1 MADFENESDPEH
13 EPYAAD
19 EPESRADDP
28 LSDDTVEL
36 QPPPTTVDGPATHP
50 LEELADPQGP
60 FRRFRIQRELGR
72 GGCGVVYLAYDR
84 VVRRHV
90 ALKIPQINAALSPV
104 QRQRFLREA
113 HLGGKF
119 DHPNIVP
126 VYEAGAIAGTYYL
139 ATAYCSGPTLRAWL
153 RGRSNGIPVRLAAEI
168 VRIIAEAIQHAHG
181 QGVLHRDLKPSNILL
196 DPPADPQ
203 KLPAIF
209 QEHRFEFV
217 PKVSDFGLAC
227 LITDDNRV
235 TGQGVPLGTAS
246 YMPPE
251 NVAGP
256 PAQPSPATDV
266 YGLGALLY
274 ELLTGR
280 PPYDGPNVIET
291 LQAVKQGDLDSP
303 RTLRPEIPADLEAI
317 CLQCVN
323 ADPGR
328 RYSTAQ
334 GLADDLQ
341 RYLRGEPTLARPV
354 STIDRGVRWMRRNH
368 VAMRVFAAA
377 MITVCAI
384 CLGLYLHSKQLTRMA
399 LALRQSNSRTNAALE
414 ELHDQT
420 LKLQRQVYVQ
430 NVRLAYEARQIL
442 DVGEFDERLA
452 EARSASTDEDLRGIE
467 WYYLQRL
474 SRVEHQDLWQ
484 DDKPL
489 YYVGFSQDGR
499 YAVATGAS
507 GRVAVFDA
515 VTGAELSTLIHKEK
529 EPQEADDYQPAEVNS
544 AGFSPDGTRLA
555 TAGDDGVVRIWNW
568 RRHELLDEIEG
579 PGGKL
584 YTATYHP
591 RLPLLAVC
599 GEAYEAWI
607 IDAESELSIRSLT
620 GHTLAIES
628 LEFSA
633 DGKLLATASSDGTA
647 RVWRVEDWS
656 EVATIDPGRGRLS
669 SVSFSPDGQ
678 RLAMGEVNG
687 YVLVWNLETNRLEF
701 EGRHLDGVQWVD
713 FSADGRRLAAC
724 DRGGTLRLWEP
735 DNSERPLSEF
745 WTAHTGRGYCV
756 TFTPDQRRLVS
767 VGHDGLLRRWSTGD
781 SATRNLLDQLPGCP
795 PAWDFEY
802 LRTSD
807 TLVTAH
813 PDVLRLWNAH
823 TGHLLS
829 ELSATGTGWHALSA
843 SSDETILAAQH
854 DRGGVQCWSLPSLQP
869 TAAFTTLPAPAISL
883 IDLNSDG
890 QTLAALHKTGD
901 FELKVFHVP
910 TGRAIRLSAPI
921 CDAVA
926 WLPGTRLLLEAHDD
940 RIHAWDVDRASLVDQ
955 WSGHTSTINDLAV
968 SGSGERF
975 ASASSDLSVRIWQR
989 MSGESRVLRGH
1000 RSSVRAVAFTHDE
1013 RTIISGS
1020 SDGRMIFWNSAT
1032 GSPALTL
1039 GPYPAGIQRLALS
1052 TADEQVFVLLE
1063 NGQLLILDAP
1073 RGD

>member
-1 MADFENESDPEH
+1 MADFESDPDK

-36 QPPPTTVDGPATHP
+36 DPPRTTADGRGGHP
-50 LEELADPQGP
+50 LDELADPQGP

-84 VVRRHV
+84 VVKRHV

-153 RGRSNGIPVRLAAEI
+153 RGRSNGIPVRLAAEL
-168 VRIIAEAIQHAHG
+168 VRIIAEAIEHAHA

-203 KLPAIF
+203 KQPAIF
-209 QEHRFEFV
+209 QEHRFEYV

-251 NVAGP
+251 NVGGATAP
-256 PAQPSPATDV
+256 PSPATDV

-291 LQAVKQGDLDSP
+291 LQAVKQADLDAP
-303 RTLRPEIPADLEAI
+303 RALRPEIPADLEAI

-354 STIDRGVRWMRRNH
+354 STIDRGLRWMRRNR
-368 VAMRVFAAA
+368 VAVRVFAAA

-384 CLGLYLHSKQLTRMA
+384 CLGLYLHSKQLAQMA
-399 LALRQSNSRTNAALE
+399 LALGQSNARRESALAG
-414 ELHDQT
+414 LHDQT

-430 NVRLAYEARQIL
+430 NVRLAYEARQIF

-452 EARSASTDEDLRGIE
+452 DARSASTVEDLRGIE
-467 WYYLQRL
+467 WYYLNRL
-474 SRVEHQDLWQ
+474 SRVEQQALW
-484 DDKPL
+484 DDDDPL
-489 YYVGFSQDGR
+489 YYVDFSRDGR
-499 YAVATGAS
+499 YLAATGAG

-515 VTGAELSTLIHKEK
+515 VTGASLSSLIHNKLDPDHPDAMQRKE
-529 EPQEADDYQPAEVNS
+529 QEANS
-544 AGFSPDGTRLA
+544 VVFSPDGARLA
-555 TAGDDGVVRIWNW
+555 TAGDDGFVRIWDW
-568 RRHELLDEIEG
+568 RRRKLLDTIPG
-579 PGGKL
+579 PGGKVFV
-584 YTATYHP
+584 AAYHP
-591 RLPLLAVC
+591 ERPLLAVC
-599 GEAYEAWI
+599 GEAYDVWI
-607 IDAESELSIRSLT
+607 YDAESRLSIRTLT
-620 GHTLAIES
+620 GHKLAIES

-633 DGKLLATASSDGTA
+633 DGELLATASSDGTA
-647 RVWRVEDWS
+647 RVWRVDDWS
-656 EVATIDPGRGRLS
+656 EAATIDPGRGRLS

-687 YVLVWNLETNRLEF
+687 LVLVWDLETNRLEF
-701 EGRHLDGVQWVD
+701 EGRHLDGVQGVD
-713 FSADGRRLAAC
+713 FSADGHRLAAC
-724 DRGGTLRLWEP
+724 DRGGTLRIWEP
-735 DNSERPLSEF
+735 DKAERPLSEA
-745 WTAHTGRGYCV
+745 WSGHIGRGYCV
-756 TFTPDQRRLVS
+756 AFTPDQSQLVS
-767 VGHDGLLRRWSTGD
+767 AGEDGLLRIWSSGG
-781 SATRNLLDQLPGCP
+781 SATRRLLDAVPACP
-795 PAWDFEY
+795 PTWDFEY
-802 LRTSD
+802 LRTSE

-813 PDVLRLWNAH
+813 LDALRFWNAE
-823 TGHLLS
+823 TGELLS
-829 ELSATGTGWHALSA
+829 EVTGGGTGWHALSA
-843 SSDETILAAQH
+843 SSNEGVLAAQH
-854 DRGGVQCWSLPSLQP
+854 NSGGVQCWSLPSLQP
-869 TAAFTTLPAPAISL
+869 IAAFSTLPGPVIAL

-890 QTLAALHKTGD
+890 EALAVLHRTGEI
-901 FELKVFHVP
+901 ELKVFSVP
-910 TGRAIRLSAPI
+910 TGEELRLSAPI
-921 CDAVA
+921 CDAIA
-926 WLPGTRLLLEAHDD
+926 WLPDSRLLLEAHDD
-940 RIHAWDVDRASLVDQ
+940 RVYAWDVDQAEVVDE
-955 WSGHTSTINDLAV
+955 WIGHTSTINDIAV
-968 SGSGERF
+968 SRAGDRF
-975 ASASSDLSVRIWQR
+975 VSASSDRSVRIWQR
-989 MSGESRVLRGH
+989 GSAECRILRGH
-1000 RSSVRAVAFTHDE
+1000 RSSVRAVALTHDE

-1020 SDGRMIFWNSAT
+1020 ADGRMIFWNTAT

-1039 GPYPAGIQRLALS
+1039 GPYPAGVHQIAVS
-1052 TADEQVFVLLE
+1052 AADDQVFVLLMD
-1063 NGQLLILDAP
+1063 GQVLVLDAP
-1073 RGD
+1073 RGE